1 MGETGKQDES
11 WKPEAWRFRK
21 LNWHLLRGFGQSVPA
36 AITMSMPFIGYM
48 ILYHTKIEEYLGG
61 LGGLLE
67 QQAQPG
73 KCLPWID
80 FSMRLNLVYCGLLLL
95 GVGTIAYRVFAPDV
109 VKGARNITEYVVN
122 SVDNVSARNLR
133 SMYATIRSRRPEIAS
148 SFTQRAPWLDRRKS
162 LKTASDELKKDDGGQ
177 LKIDVLR
184 SYYNV
189 QSRLTSRLA
198 VYFVLLLYAL
208 GFLLLA
214 IPGFAFTSRVLCVV
228 GHDVGIL

>member
-1 MGETGKQDES
+1 MAESTEQDGS
-11 WKPEAWRFRK
+11 WKPEAWYFRV

-36 AITMSMPFIGYM
+36 AITMSTPFIGYM

-67 QQAQPG
+67 QQTEPG
-73 KCLPWID
+73 QCAPWID
-80 FSMRLNLVYCGLLLL
+80 FSMRLNLLYCGLLLL
-95 GVGTIAYRVFAPDV
+95 GVGTIAYRVFAPEV
-109 VKGARNITEYVVN
+109 IKSSRNITEYVVG

-148 SFTQRAPWLDRRKS
+148 SFMQRAPWLDRKKS
-162 LKTASDELKKDDGGQ
+162 LKTAADALKKDDDGQ

-184 SYYNV
+184 SFYNV
-189 QSRLTSRLA
+189 QNRQTARLA
-198 VYFVLLLYAL
+198 VYFVLLFYAL

-214 IPGFAFTSRVLCVV
+214 IPGVAFTSRVLCVV
-228 GHDVGIL
+228 MHDTGLF